1 MGKKASQMMQVV
13 YLCKTRGRI
22 NKSNG
27 PVRYVLSL
35 LYNYMV
41 NPMNFDSLKFS
52 GILRVLTA

>member
-1 MGKKASQMMQVV
+1 MMQVV